1 MSDVQ
6 QRMKALSGHIYLDGG
21 LVKSAAADGIDVI
34 DPATEAVIG
43 QIPETPAAEI
53 DAAVEQANAAQKG
66 WWRMSALE
74 RAHVLHEVADRMGEL
89 RAPLAE
95 ALTREMGKP
104 YKESVDE
111 VDWSIHSIRYSAEI
125 GRNDMGRVMGPATA
139 GQFHYTLKVP
149 LGVAALIMPFNY
161 PMVLLAWEAGAALAA
176 GNARSWSSRPNT
188 RP

>member
-66 WWRMSALE
+66 WWRMVGAGA
-74 RAHVLHEVADRMGEL
+74 RACPAR
-89 RAPLAE
+89 
-95 ALTREMGKP
+95 
-104 YKESVDE
+104 
-111 VDWSIHSIRYSAEI
+111 
-125 GRNDMGRVMGPATA
+125 GRRQDGRVARTPGRGADARDGQALQGIGGRGRLVDPFDPVLGGNRAQRHGSGDGPGDRRPVSLHA
-139 GQFHYTLKVP
+139 Q
-149 LGVAALIMPFNY
+149 
-161 PMVLLAWEAGAALAA
+161 GAARRRRADHAVQLPDGAA
-176 GNARSWSSRPNT
+176 RLGGGGRACGGQRRSWSSRPNT